1 MEYLHYELRDR
12 DLFCEGVPV
21 SGIAEKVGT
30 PVYVYSRDIIEQH
43 FARLVDAFADI
54 ETLVCYSVKSLSNLA
69 VCQVLRELGSGFD
82 VVSGGELFRVLQAG
96 GHPKKIVFAGVGK
109 TPEEIEFALDRRIL
123 MFNVESEAELEMID
137 LIASQKSLVADVA
150 LRVNPDVDPKTHRY
164 ITTGKKES
172 KFGIDLETAER
183 LATDLPGRSGVQMVG
198 VHAHIGSQIT
208 DVEPHR
214 QALEKVKAFADRC
227 RELGNPVTYLNLGG
241 GFGIHYRE
249 GEALPASDYAEALL
263 PHLQGLDYRLII
275 EPGRFIV
282 GNAGLLLTRVLYVKE
297 SGDKRFIIVDAA
309 MNDLLR
315 PSLYGAHHEVWPITS
330 EYEKGSPEA
339 EAVSTPADVV
349 GPVCET
355 GDFFA
360 LDRNLPPVK
369 QGDLLVVFSTG
380 AYGMVM
386 ASNYNSR
393 PRPAEVLVTGDFYD
407 VVRTRETWDDL
418 IRGERKVARWD

>member
-1 MEYLHYELRDR
+1 MKFLHYELRDR
-12 DLFCEGVPV
+12 DLFCDEVPV
-21 SGIAEKVGT
+21 SRIAEQVGT
-30 PVYVYSRDIIEQH
+30 PVYVYSRAIIERH
-43 FARLVDAFADI
+43 LGRLMEAFSAV
-54 ETLVCYSVKSLSNLA
+54 ETLICYSLKSLANLA
-69 VCQVLRELGSGFD
+69 VCQVMREMGAGFD
-82 VVSGGELFRVLQAG
+82 VVSGGELFRALQAG

-109 TPEEIEFALDRRIL
+109 SPEEIEFALDRRIL
-123 MFNVESEAELEMID
+123 MFNVESESELRVID
-137 LIASQKSLVADVA
+137 LIATQKSLVPDIA

-164 ITTGKKES
+164 ISTGKKES

-183 LATDLPGRSGVQMVG
+183 LAAEMPKRTGVRMVG

-208 DVEPHR
+208 DVAPHR
-214 QALEKVKAFADRC
+214 AALDKVLTFAGRC
-227 RELGNPVTYLNLGG
+227 RNLGNPVEYLNLGG
-241 GFGIHYRE
+241 GFGIHYKAEE
-249 GEALPASDYAEALL
+249 GLPAADYAEVLL
-263 PHLQGLDYRLII
+263 PALKGTNYKLII

-282 GNAGLLLTRVLYVKE
+282 GNAGLLLTRVLYVKQ
-297 SGDKRFIIVDAA
+297 SGEKRFIIVDGG
-309 MNDLLR
+309 MNDLIR
-315 PSLYGAHHEVWPITS
+315 PSLYSAHHEVWPVNS

-360 LDRNLPPVK
+360 LDRNLPPI
-369 QGDLLVVFSTG
+369 QEGELMCVFSAG

-393 PRPAEVLVTGDFYD
+393 PRPAEVLVSGDFYD
-407 VVRTRETWDDL
+407 VIRTRETWDDL

>member
-1 MEYLHYELRDR
+1 MKYLHYELRDR
-12 DLFCEGVPV
+12 DLLCDGVPV
-21 SGIAEKVGT
+21 SRIADKVGT
-30 PVYVYSRDIIEQH
+30 PCYVYSREIIEKH
-43 FARLVDAFADI
+43 FTRLVDAFSEV
-54 ETLVCYSVKSLSNLA
+54 ETLICYSVKSLANLA
-69 VCQVLRELGSGFD
+69 VCQVLREMGSGFD

-109 TPEEIEFALDRRIL
+109 TAEEIELALDRRIL
-123 MFNVESEAELEMID
+123 MFNVESESELKVIN
-137 LIASQKSLVADVA
+137 LIATQKSLVADIA

-164 ITTGKKES
+164 ITTGLKES
-172 KFGIDLETAER
+172 KFGIDLLMAER
-183 LATDLPGRSGVQMVG
+183 LAEEIPGLTGIRLVG

-214 QALEKVKAFADRC
+214 AALQKVRVFADRC
-227 RELGNPVTYLNLGG
+227 RELGHPVQYINLGG
-241 GFGIHYRE
+241 GFGIHYQGHE
-249 GEALPASDYAEALL
+249 GLPATDYADVLL
-263 PHLQGLDYRLII
+263 PHLRGTDYKLII

-282 GNAGLLLTRVLYVKE
+282 GNAGLLLTRVLYVKQ
-297 SGDKRFIIVDAA
+297 SGDKRFIIVDAG

-315 PSLYGAHHEVWPITS
+315 PSLYSAHHEVWPITS

-349 GPVCET
+349 GPICET

-360 LDRNLPPVK
+360 LDRMLPPVK
-369 QGDLLVVFSTG
+369 EGELIAVFSAG
-380 AYGMVM
+380 AYGMAM

-407 VVRTRETWDDL
+407 VVRARETWDDL